1 MASDCELER
10 DALPKIAVTW
20 VSYGVYPIVST
31 VGIRENATIIAGRI
45 TRVLGISTEAA
56 IRPVIMKK
64 ILFSP
69 LMLLAATAMAVSQQ
83 SAQPSSQPSL
93 GEAARQARAQ
103 KSRTPATIR
112 LEGDGVIVPDSSKN
126 DNMDVPAT
134 DTKSSES
141 KDDSKKSATDDSKP
155 KAEDW
160 SKKVEAQRNE
170 IVLLQRELDVA
181 QREQRLRAA
190 AFYADAGTQLRDSAK
205 YAEDSRKEQ
214 ETIDSKKQALERAQ
228 EKLADLQE
236 QARKAGVRVAD

>member
-31 VGIRENATIIAGRI
+31 AGIRENATIIAGKI

-64 ILFSP
+64 TLLSF
-69 LMLLAATAMAVSQQ
+69 LMLLAATAVVVAQQ
-83 SAQPSSQPSL
+83 SSQPSL

-112 LEGDGVIVPDSSKN
+112 LEGDGVIVPDSSSSKN
-126 DNMDVPAT
+126 ANMDAAAT
-134 DTKSSES
+134 DAKPSDN
-141 KDDSKKSATDDSKP
+141 KDDSRKSSADDIKQ
-155 KAEDW
+155 KTEDW
-160 SKKVEAQRNE
+160 NKKVEAQRNE

-228 EKLADLQE
+228 ERLADLEE
-236 QARKAGVRVAD
+236 QARKAGVRVAE